1 MVTVVVIFYSNRDTT
16 LSKGLEGQIHYPK
29 EVGLPVITRIHA
41 SCQIIRNK
49 FTNIISHLIEFAVH
63 YTCCKGHRLT
73 INGQWPIVGPFS

>member
-49 FTNIISHLIEFAVH
+49 FTNIISHVIEFAVH
-63 YTCCKGHRLT
+63 LYVLRR
-73 INGQWPIVGPFS
+73 INSLAVKAIA